1 MRIARGFYLGSANR
15 NGGFPEDGGNVV
27 GFRVVLAQ
35 GQP

>member
-1 MRIARGFYLGSANR
+1 MLTIFGKANR
-15 NGGFPEDGGNVV
+15 NGGFPEGGGNVV